1 MVDTFLLSHGTI
13 IRPIF
18 FVYTF
23 HINFSTMW
31 LYKKAKIILKQT
43 EILYS
48 CPCFLPQSN
57 KPVGKVQLH
66 VADLSEIPR
75 CNCKP
80 TDDRPCSQDSQCL
93 NRMLQY
99 ECHPQVCPTGDR
111 CHNQCF
117 SKRLYPDTEV
127 IKTNGRGWGLK
138 TKQDLKKVR
147 VGCLNIKSSST
158 NGLEFI

>member
-1 MVDTFLLSHGTI
+1 MLISLQCNLAKKTKSYSNKLK
-13 IRPIF
+13 
-18 FVYTF
+18 
-23 HINFSTMW
+23 
-31 LYKKAKIILKQT
+31 LYF
-43 EILYS
+43 
-48 CPCFLPQSN
+48 CPCFSPQSN
-57 KPVGKVQLH
+57 KPVGKVQVH

-80 TDDRPCSQDSQCL
+80 TDERPCSQDSQCL

-99 ECHPQVCPTGDR
+99 ECHPQVCPAGDR

-127 IKTNGRGWGLK
+127 IKTTGRGWGLK

-147 VGCLNIKSSST
+147 VMRLSMKSDST
-158 NGLEFI
+158 NGLEL